1 MRSSTAQ
8 PLRAFLP
15 VQLDPRCTSLFSTC
29 LNLFVFWGERDGGA
43 GVLNTTFIWPYLLF
57 RSEMEKKRKKTKR
70 RKGKKEERQRT
81 CVKRRGCSPGA
92 AARQSGYLCISIRT
106 SESCRGVQLSY
117 LCDRGISQNLN
128 IAVTFLRRCFLLLIF
143 CFFKQKCAGKPAHIC
158 C

>member
-57 RSEMEKKRKKTKR
+57 RSEMEKKRNKKNNQEEERKKR
-70 RKGKKEERQRT
+70 RKTEDMRQAE
-81 CVKRRGCSPGA
+81 G
-92 AARQSGYLCISIRT
+92 L
-106 SESCRGVQLSY
+106 
-117 LCDRGISQNLN
+117 
-128 IAVTFLRRCFLLLIF
+128 
-143 CFFKQKCAGKPAHIC
+143 
-158 C
+158 